1 MTTFEIIVAIVG
13 MALITLLTRG
23 LFVMLP
29 RDVPLPAWFR
39 QGLRYAP
46 LGALAAIV
54 VPELV
59 MKDGA
64 LITTWLDARLF
75 AATVGGAY
83 FYFRR
88 GMLGT
93 IVVGL
98 AVYLLLHLGLG
109 W

>member
-1 MTTFEIIVAIVG
+1 MSTFEIIVTILG
-13 MALITLLTRG
+13 MALITLITRG
-23 LFVMLP
+23 LFVLLP
-29 RDVPLPAWFR
+29 RDVPLPSWFQ

-64 LITTWLDARLF
+64 LITTWQDARLF
-75 AATVGGAY
+75 AAAAGGLY
-83 FYFRR
+83 FYLRR

-93 IVVGL
+93 IVVGM
-98 AVYLLLHLGLG
+98 VVFLLLRLGAG